1 MARQLVTL
9 LALSALALVATQAA
23 VAKEGANLTSYPTN
37 GMKVGSPWNAR
48 FEAFSHDG
56 NALAP
61 AVLIRNASGKT
72 QRFSAH
78 RTGTRH
84 EQGGPGVLSIY
95 RSDVVFPSAGNWTY
109 GVELRPGGPVQWFDD
124 SPVTI
129 DPAPVNPSP
138 GGFDIP
144 LWLVGLLGALVL
156 SAAASFGARRYVRG
170 RTAIAPQM

>member
-1 MARQLVTL
+1 MARKLVTL
-9 LALSALALVATQAA
+9 LALAALALVATQAA

-37 GMKVGSPWNAR
+37 GMKAGSPWNAQ

-72 QRFSAH
+72 QRFPAH
-78 RTGTRH
+78 RTGTRR

-95 RSDVVFPSAGNWTY
+95 QSDVEFPSAGNWTY

-129 DPAPVNPSP
+129 DPAPANPSP

-144 LWLVGLLGALVL
+144 LWLVGLLGVLVL
-156 SAAASFGARRYVRG
+156 GAAGSFAARRYARA